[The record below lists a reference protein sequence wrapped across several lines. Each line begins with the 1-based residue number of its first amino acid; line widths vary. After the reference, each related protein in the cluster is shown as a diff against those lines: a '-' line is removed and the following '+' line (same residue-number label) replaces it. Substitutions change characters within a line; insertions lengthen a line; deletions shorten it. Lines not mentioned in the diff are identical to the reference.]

1 MRAALQYNFQGA
13 KRTLTTA
20 FNLER
25 WNYYLKDYNDIIV
38 TAFLQYGWPINHSA
52 DQLPRSKLQ
61 NHPSAR
67 ENPALLRDYI
77 AKELQYKAVIGPF
90 QCNPFSTD
98 CVISPL
104 QSVAKRDSSVP
115 RVVHDLSF
123 PPGQSVNHGI
133 ARDEYLN
140 QPFHLRLPG
149 VDRLVEV
156 INLKGPGCLVFK
168 KGLKRAYRQIPV
180 DPHDYHLLGMC
191 IEGQFYFHT
200 VMPFGLRSATLAC
213 QRTTKAVSYILNE
226 EGILVDVYIDDFYGA
241 DTPELAEH
249 SFDRMTQL
257 FLELGLQSWPDK
269 DTPPTHE
276 MTCLGV
282 CVNTL
287 NMTLTVPDFRLE
299 ELQDLLSLWLHKTH
313 FSKRELQQ
321 LLGKLAFVT
330 ACVRPGRAF
339 SCRLI
344 NALRSCFA
352 RPRHQQYPVS
362 AAIRGDLVWWKHFL
376 QHYNGVSVIPTNV
389 PVSNPDLFACDACLG
404 ACGAVCFG
412 EFFHAP
418 FPPFIASQNLNIN
431 QLELLTILVSLKL
444 WQDRLRGCT
453 IEILTDNKVSVYA
466 LTYQRSSDHFMQCCL
481 REIWLLLALNN
492 IHLFAHHIC
501 GKTNVLADS
510 LSRYHLAGT
519 YAAYVEHAVTSLDL
533 RQVFPDDSMFAFT
546 AY

>member
-1 MRAALQYNFQGA
+1 M
-13 KRTLTTA
+13 TTA

-25 WNYYLKDYNDIIV
+25 WNYHLKDYHDIIV

-52 DQLPRSKLQ
+52 DQLPRSTLQ

-90 QCNPFSTD
+90 PCNPFSTD

-104 QSVAKRDSSVP
+104 QSVVKRDSSVP

-123 PPGQSVNHGI
+123 PPGQSVNDGI
-133 ARDEYLN
+133 ARDEYLG

-149 VDRLVEV
+149 VDRLVEF

-168 KGLKRAYRQIPV
+168 KDLKRAYRQIPV
-180 DPHDYHLLGMC
+180 DPNDYHLLGMC
-191 IEGQFYFHT
+191 IDGQFYFHT
-200 VMPFGLRSATLAC
+200 FMPFGLRSATLAC

-226 EGILVDVYIDDFYGA
+226 EGILVDVYIDDFHGA
-241 DTPELAEH
+241 DTQELAAH

-257 FLELGLQSWPDK
+257 FLELGLQSSPDK

-282 CVNTL
+282 RVNTL
-287 NMTLTVPDFRLE
+287 NKTLTVPDFRLE
-299 ELQDLLSLWLHKTH
+299 ELQDLLSSWLNKTH

-362 AAIRGDLVWWKHFL
+362 DAIRGDLVWWKHFL

-389 PVSNPDLFACDACLG
+389 TVSNPDLFASDACLD

-431 QLELLTILVSLKL
+431 QLELLTILVSLQL

-453 IEILTDNKVSVYA
+453 VEILTDSQVSVYA
-466 LTYQRSSDHFMQCCL
+466 LNHQRASDNFMQCCL

-492 IHLFAHHIC
+492 IHLVARAPY
-501 GKTNVLADS
+501 LW
-510 LSRYHLAGT
+510 
-519 YAAYVEHAVTSLDL
+519 
-533 RQVFPDDSMFAFT
+533 
-546 AY
+546 

>member
-1 MRAALQYNFQGA
+1 
-13 KRTLTTA
+13 
-20 FNLER
+20 
-25 WNYYLKDYNDIIV
+25 
-38 TAFLQYGWPINHSA
+38 
-52 DQLPRSKLQ
+52 
-61 NHPSAR
+61 
-67 ENPALLRDYI
+67 
-77 AKELQYKAVIGPF
+77 
-90 QCNPFSTD
+90 
-98 CVISPL
+98 
-104 QSVAKRDSSVP
+104 
-115 RVVHDLSF
+115 
-123 PPGQSVNHGI
+123 
-133 ARDEYLN
+133 
-140 QPFHLRLPG
+140 
-149 VDRLVEV
+149 
-156 INLKGPGCLVFK
+156 
-168 KGLKRAYRQIPV
+168 
-180 DPHDYHLLGMC
+180 
-191 IEGQFYFHT
+191 
-200 VMPFGLRSATLAC
+200 MPFGLRSATLAC

-241 DTPELAEH
+241 ETKELAGH

-257 FLELGLQSWPDK
+257 FLELGLQSSPDK

-287 NMTLTVPDFRLE
+287 NMTLTVPDFRLK
-299 ELQDLLSLWLHKTH
+299 ELQDLLSSWLNKTH
-313 FSKRELQQ
+313 YSKRELQQ

-362 AAIRGDLVWWKHFL
+362 DAIRGDLIWWKHFL

-389 PVSNPDLFACDACLG
+389 TVSNPDLFACDACLD

-418 FPPFIASQNLNIN
+418 FPPFIASQKLNIN

-453 IEILTDNKVSVYA
+453 VEILTDNQVSVYA
-466 LTYQRSSDHFMQCCL
+466 LNNQRSSDNFMQCCL

-492 IHLFAHHIC
+492 IHLFARHIC

-510 LSRYHLAGT
+510 LSRYHLADT
-519 YAAYVEHAVTSLDL
+519 YAAYVEHAVASLDL
-533 RQVFPDDSMFAFT
+533 RQVFPNDAMFAFT